1 MAVIESVRYCSRQV
15 VINDTS
21 CQPAASIE
29 AWINGLCILRGATL
43 LGADDSSLSLNNS
56 FSVGDT
62 VELRG
67 SYEGATFNA
76 SIIIKE
82 ST

>member
-1 MAVIESVRYCSRQV
+1 MSLLVTNPNGTASTVQV
-15 VINDTS
+15 N
-21 CQPAASIE
+21 
-29 AWINGLCILRGATL
+29 ILRGATL
-43 LGADDSSLSLNNS
+43 LGADGSSLSLNNS

-82 ST
+82 AT